1 MLYFKCYISYK
12 VSCCIYALC
21 CLCQSRVVF
30 VRVVYFFFF
39 LFLLSRG
46 LFQSRVVFF
55 VLYACYSSSFLL
67 FSVVFLLFSVVFL
80 FLMFCFLVLYVCFS
94 FENPT
99 LTLDIFMIGI
109 ESDDVVGAEDGLFG
123 NFVTG

>member
-12 VSCCIYALC
+12 VSCCIDALC
-21 CLCQSRVVF
+21 FLCQSRVVF
-30 VRVVYFFFF
+30 VCVVYFFFF
-39 LFLLSRG
+39 LFLLFRG

-55 VLYACYSSSFLL
+55 VLYACYSPS
-67 FSVVFLLFSVVFL
+67 FLLFSVVFL
-80 FLMFCFLVLYVCFS
+80 FLMFCFLVLYFCFS

-99 LTLDIFMIGI
+99 LTLDIFMIDI